1 MVSLSH
7 MPPKKGKT
15 KFDYVHSNLVSSHLL
30 VTLKFFFFTV
40 YQRMMVSAY
49 IYIYI
54 DAYIYTY
61 IYFFLLQRYHI
72 LIKKRKHLFF
82 HKRKERDHLEK
93 FLSRIVV
100 CIG

>member
-7 MPPKKGKT
+7 MPFKKGKT

-30 VTLKFFFFTV
+30 VTLKFFFTV

-54 DAYIYTY
+54 DAYIY
-61 IYFFLLQRYHI
+61 FLLQRYHL
-72 LIKKRKHLFF
+72 LIKK
-82 HKRKERDHLEK
+82 
-93 FLSRIVV
+93 
-100 CIG
+100 

>member
-61 IYFFLLQRYHI
+61 IYIFFVAKIPHSYQKTKTPFLL
-72 LIKKRKHLFF
+72 
-82 HKRKERDHLEK
+82 
-93 FLSRIVV
+93 
-100 CIG
+100 